1 MTDKD
6 EIPFE
11 LKNDIKIAY
20 DLFKNE
26 SNKITKL
33 KLRTLLFSF
42 IMFKSSAGEINK
54 YIEDTISPSQELFDL
69 DELYLLIKLKLKEA
83 KEKEADELI
92 YAINGNETSE
102 IVKESDFLKI
112 LQKHKIDMNEKDVK
126 EMFQYMNDDI
136 NEEINNNTN
145 KKESTIT
152 TEKLKNFY
160 FNFNYRI
167 KFF

>member
-54 YIEDTISPSQELFDL
+54 YIEDTISPTQELFNL
-69 DELYLLIKLKLKEA
+69 EELYLLIRLKLKEA
-83 KEKEADELI
+83 KLKEADELI

-102 IVKESDFLKI
+102 IVKESDFLKA

-126 EMFQYMNDDI
+126 EMFQYMNYDKD
-136 NEEINNNTN
+136 EEINNTN
-145 KKESTIT
+145 KKELSIT

-160 FNFNYRI
+160 FNFN
-167 KFF
+167 

>member
-92 YAINGNETSE
+92 YVINGNETSE

-112 LQKHKIDMNEKDVK
+112 LQKHKIDMNEKDVQ

-160 FNFNYRI
+160 FNFN
-167 KFF
+167 FGLL

>member
-54 YIEDTISPSQELFDL
+54 YIEDTISPSQELFNL

-102 IVKESDFLKI
+102 IVKESDFLKA

-160 FNFNYRI
+160 YNFN
-167 KFF
+167 

>member
-20 DLFKNE
+20 DIFKNE

-160 FNFNYRI
+160 FNFN
-167 KFF
+167 

>member
-160 FNFNYRI
+160 FNFT
-167 KFF
+167 

>member
-1 MTDKD
+1 MTEKD

-160 FNFNYRI
+160 FNFN
-167 KFF
+167 

>member
-102 IVKESDFLKI
+102 IVKESDFFKI

-160 FNFNYRI
+160 FNFN
-167 KFF
+167 

>member
-145 KKESTIT
+145 KKENTIT

-160 FNFNYRI
+160 FNFN
-167 KFF
+167 

>member
-11 LKNDIKIAY
+11 LKNDIKIAF

-26 SNKITKL
+26 TNKITKL

-160 FNFNYRI
+160 FNFN
-167 KFF
+167 

>member
-136 NEEINNNTN
+136 NEEINNNNTN

-160 FNFNYRI
+160 FNFN
-167 KFF
+167 

>member
-6 EIPFE
+6 EITFE

-160 FNFNYRI
+160 FNFN
-167 KFF
+167 

>member
-20 DLFKNE
+20 NLFKNE

-136 NEEINNNTN
+136 SEDINNAN
-145 KKESTIT
+145 KKECTIS

-160 FNFNYRI
+160 FNFN
-167 KFF
+167 

>member
-1 MTDKD
+1 MSDKD

-54 YIEDTISPSQELFDL
+54 YIEDTISPTQELFNL
-69 DELYLLIKLKLKEA
+69 EELYLLIKLKLKEA
-83 KEKEADELI
+83 KLKEADELI

-102 IVKESDFLKI
+102 IVKESDFLKT

-126 EMFQYMNDDI
+126 EMFQYMNDDMD
-136 NEEINNNTN
+136 EEINSTN
-145 KKESTIT
+145 KKELSIT
-152 TEKLKNFY
+152 TEQLKNFY
-160 FNFNYRI
+160 FDFN
-167 KFF
+167 

>member
-160 FNFNYRI
+160 FNFN
-167 KFF
+167 

>member
-1 MTDKD
+1 MTDKN

-11 LKNDIKIAY
+11 LKNDIKIAF

-160 FNFNYRI
+160 FNFN
-167 KFF
+167 

>member
-145 KKESTIT
+145 KRESTIT

-160 FNFNYRI
+160 FNFN
-167 KFF
+167 

>member
-92 YAINGNETSE
+92 YAINGNDTSE

-136 NEEINNNTN
+136 NEEINNNIN

-160 FNFNYRI
+160 FNFN
-167 KFF
+167 

>member
-54 YIEDTISPSQELFDL
+54 YIEDIISPSQELFDL

-160 FNFNYRI
+160 FNFN
-167 KFF
+167 

>member
-92 YAINGNETSE
+92 YAINGNETTE

-160 FNFNYRI
+160 FNFN
-167 KFF
+167 

>member
-42 IMFKSSAGEINK
+42 IMFKCSAGEINK

-102 IVKESDFLKI
+102 IVKESDFLKA

-160 FNFNYRI
+160 FNFN
-167 KFF
+167 

>member
-11 LKNDIKIAY
+11 LKNDIKIAF

-26 SNKITKL
+26 TNKITKL

-42 IMFKSSAGEINK
+42 IMFKSSAGEINR
-54 YIEDTISPSQELFDL
+54 YIEDTISPTQELFNL
-69 DELYLLIKLKLKEA
+69 DELYLLIRLKLKEA
-83 KEKEADELI
+83 KLKEANELI

-102 IVKESDFLKI
+102 IVKESDFLKA
-112 LQKHKIDMNEKDVK
+112 LQKHKIDMSEKDVK

-136 NEEINNNTN
+136 SEDINNAN
-145 KKESTIT
+145 KKECTIS

-160 FNFNYRI
+160 FNFN
-167 KFF
+167 

>member
-92 YAINGNETSE
+92 YAINGNESSE
-102 IVKESDFLKI
+102 IIKESDFLKT

-160 FNFNYRI
+160 FNFNY
-167 KFF
+167 